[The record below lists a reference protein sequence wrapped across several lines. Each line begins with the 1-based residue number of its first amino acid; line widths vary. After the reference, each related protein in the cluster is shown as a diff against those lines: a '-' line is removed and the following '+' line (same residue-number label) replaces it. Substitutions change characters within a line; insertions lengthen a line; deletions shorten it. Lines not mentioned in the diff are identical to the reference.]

1 MKKENLIK
9 TLLLILSVCLTS
21 FQFSCKKE
29 TKNED
34 SPQINITGT
43 VSIEGREYKTVTIDN
58 LEWTSENYDGKNGV
72 YYNQIVNHSYG
83 KMLTLFETKSI
94 ILPQGW
100 RIPTVK
106 DYVDLINKYGG
117 FENYSSTGIIDGK
130 ILDKKI
136 NTETVKNL
144 LSTNDGSFRGTNKSG
159 FNALPAGLF
168 QPGKNQS
175 FEFEFKG
182 THTALWTSDI
192 YLVSNVYRPMLL
204 GLGSDGNF
212 AGGSFSESAQPIMKI
227 TDDTRGKGS
236 IRFVRNK

>member
-9 TLLLILSVCLTS
+9 TLLLIISFCLTS
-21 FQFSCKKE
+21 FLFSCKKE

-34 SPQINITGT
+34 SPQINITGN
-43 VSIEGREYKTVTIDN
+43 VSIEGRDYKTVTIDN

-72 YYNQIVNHSYG
+72 YYNQVVNHSYG
-83 KMLTLFETKSI
+83 KMLTLFEIRSI

-117 FENYSSTGIIDGK
+117 FESYSSTGIIDGK

-136 NTETVKNL
+136 NTETVKGL
-144 LSTNDGSFRGTNKSG
+144 ISTNDGSFRGTNKSG
-159 FNALPAGLF
+159 FNALPAGWYK
-168 QPGKNQS
+168 PN
-175 FEFEFKG
+175 EFKFQG
-182 THTALWTSDI
+182 TYTNLWTSDI

-204 GLGSDGNF
+204 NLSSDGNF